1 MRAETFKSALN
12 IVIDTV
18 RENMMGNHQR
28 MPRSD
33 KSKEAPLINNSD
45 GV

>member
-18 RENMMGNHQR
+18 RENTMGNHQR
-28 MPRSD
+28 MRSD
-33 KSKEAPLINNSD
+33 KSKEAPPINNSD